1 MPPAFVLSQ
10 DQTLR
15 CTSPGAPKN
24 TRLING
30 ILSSQ
35 NARNLSISPALPQ
48 LPRQTS
54 KRQNPKA
61 RSQTGKTNRSQNT
74 RSTKRSECR
83 SRSEEHTS
91 ELQSL
96 MRNSYAVFCL
106 KKKKHQKLKNQQISK
121 TDLKYII

>member
-83 SRSEEHTS
+83 STKPGQAQTARPAARVS
-91 ELQSL
+91 LQIG
-96 MRNSYAVFCL
+96 RAHV
-106 KKKKHQKLKNQQISK
+106 
-121 TDLKYII
+121 